1 MTPLQVYLNHHIS
14 ELNDL
19 SADMKAL
26 WIKGQWEYG
35 QDENLYNL

>member
-1 MTPLQVYLNHHIS
+1 MTAIEVYLSHHIS

-19 SADMKAL
+19 SAYMKAL

-35 QDENLYNL
+35 QR